1 MYKKLN
7 APGTPKKNKKHNKG
21 GVMVLLVIITALLVG
36 GIVYTWQQASVS
48 SLNSKLSEIK
58 NEAGGKISELEKEVE
73 DLEKEVEVKE
83 KEVEE
88 VDLKAFYIPEANLSI
103 EFPNKYTI
111 SKSLEEGRRG
121 SFASYDFLGAD
132 SGLPNLMEIQFFSEG
147 SIKICEAK
155 AEENLCFMGDYPT
168 SERYQGQRQA
178 FAGGQDYEK
187 YKLDDYAGTK
197 YFSYTRRVVGDGGYI
212 REYTTFI
219 SDTKIDII
227 VYIGEDNKDL
237 IDSADWLLENFKFL
251 EKQTNIFDVMTAEVG
266 DEIVD
271 MEIVSIAPFKESFS
285 GISYENAEVKFSG
298 QVNVIGE
305 YHYNDI
311 VASHC
316 VYSLDEISDAKLPKI
331 DEDTRTTSFCFIN
344 SSEVQRIFGPY
355 EDGEIANVI
364 IDSYT
369 IISYPSAVANTV
381 EFIELGL

>member
-7 APGTPKKNKKHNKG
+7 APETARRQKKKHNKG

-36 GIVYTWQQASVS
+36 GMVYIWQQASVTG
-48 SLNSKLSEIK
+48 LNSKLAEIK
-58 NEAGGKISELEKEVE
+58 NEAGDKISELENKVD
-73 DLEKEVEVKE
+73 DLEKEKEEEEKEEDKQWRIFTDEHLNNYIDEEYNFSISALAVGWGIRSIDSIAGGVVIEKNDKTAKVIVLPIGELDYGLPFDNPEVTDITLASNPAEKKTWSNLIHIYMKEYPDNWNENNRIEVMPNDNLDEVKGI
-83 KEVEE
+83 
-88 VDLKAFYIPEANLSI
+88 L
-103 EFPNKYTI
+103 
-111 SKSLEEGRRG
+111 
-121 SFASYDFLGAD
+121 AS
-132 SGLPNLMEIQFFSEG
+132 
-147 SIKICEAK
+147 
-155 AEENLCFMGDYPT
+155 
-168 SERYQGQRQA
+168 
-178 FAGGQDYEK
+178 
-187 YKLDDYAGTK
+187 
-197 YFSYTRRVVGDGGYI
+197 
-212 REYTTFI
+212 
-219 SDTKIDII
+219 
-227 VYIGEDNKDL
+227 
-237 IDSADWLLENFKFL
+237 FKFL
-251 EKQTNIFDVMTAEVG
+251 EEAQTNIFDVMTAEVG

-271 MEIVSIAPFKESFS
+271 MEIVSIGPFKESFS

-355 EDGEIANVI
+355 EDGEMANVI
-364 IDSYT
+364 IDDYT